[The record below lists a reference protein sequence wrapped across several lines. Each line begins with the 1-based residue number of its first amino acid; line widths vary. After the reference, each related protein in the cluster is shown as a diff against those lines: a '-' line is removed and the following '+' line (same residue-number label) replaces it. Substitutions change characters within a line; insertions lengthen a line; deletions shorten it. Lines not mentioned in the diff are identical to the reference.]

1 MKWWK
6 VGLRAFKVFQD
17 VRGTITFYM
26 FIIEEAI
33 QTAGMTAYMLK
44 KAEKID
50 EAKAQAQWTIDNLIN
65 PLLEFC
71 DSPAAAMAYPM
82 NLAYKAFAEAAKK
95 AMEAYLSL

>member
-1 MKWWK
+1 MTWWK
-6 VGLRAFKVFQD
+6 IGKKAFDVFINI
-17 VRGTITFYM
+17 RETIAFYM

-33 QTAGMTAYMLK
+33 QTAGMAAYMLK

-65 PLLEFC
+65 PLIEFA

-82 NLAYKAFAEAAKK
+82 NLAYKAFAQAAKK
-95 AMEAYLSL
+95 TMEAYLSL